1 MEVEFILNTMIAYI
15 DEDDAVR
22 SDGLDD
28 WLITDESIYVEY
40 GSYSNRGWWPDDGDY
55 RYWSG

>member
-1 MEVEFILNTMIAYI
+1 MILVVDSHRMEVEFILRYHDRYI

-28 WLITDESIYVEY
+28 WLIVESTIFEY
-40 GSYSNRGWWPDDGDY
+40 GSYSNRGLVA
-55 RYWSG
+55 